1 MNQVGIDI
9 DAFGDG
15 SNGFYGKNYALAEG
29 DTHFPLIDIPR
40 TPMHSLVQLSGAN
53 IGIRLF
59 EPTNAI
65 GNSWKPPYTPQ
76 DSIYLNSATFVA
88 LTI

>member
-1 MNQVGIDI
+1 
-9 DAFGDG
+9 
-15 SNGFYGKNYALAEG
+15 
-29 DTHFPLIDIPR
+29 
-40 TPMHSLVQLSGAN
+40 MHSLVQLSGAN

-76 DSIYLNSATFVA
+76 DSIY
-88 LTI
+88 